1 MRRRWPWLVAAVL
14 LIAAATALMLLG
26 EEAVPPP
33 PHAEVNFPRR
43 LRPEER
49 ERLERRRVLPVLPVP
64 APVKDEPPR
73 PVRPQDPMLA
83 ALASTGKRSA
93 VVVEANAIR
102 NSPIGQLLLDCL
114 AARSRGRGRPNP
126 VEEIK
131 QKVGVDVLQ
140 DLDRVAMSEGGMFV
154 SGHFDNARWGEA
166 FKDNATSSSYG
177 EGATFWRMNPR
188 TLRDGGTSQS
198 NEVVATWQNQLLFV
212 ADSPEEAQA
221 IVDRLEGRAPVSE
234 PLITE
239 QQTYG
244 EIYGV
249 LSAQDLAKVLP
260 PEQAALADR
269 FRSAAD
275 RVELHVDTSKD
286 VGIVAQIR
294 GQDSSQVTDLG
305 KSLGAALSLA
315 RLKAQA
321 DGDQNV
327 SEFLELARVAPD
339 GDQFKLEMALP
350 LALLEKHLAW
360 CRDSSIPPPGQS
372 RPDEP

>member
-1 MRRRWPWLVAAVL
+1 MNRRWPWLVAAVL

-33 PHAEVNFPRR
+33 PQVEVNFPRR

-49 ERLERRRVLPVLPVP
+49 ERLERRRVLPVQPVP
-64 APVKDEPPR
+64 APVKDVPPP

-83 ALASTGKRSA
+83 ALASNGKRSA

-114 AARSRGRGRPNP
+114 ATRNRGRPNP

-140 DLDRVAMSEGGMFV
+140 DLDRVAMTEGGMFL

-177 EGATFWRMNPR
+177 EGATFYRMNPR

-198 NEVVATWQNQLLFV
+198 NEVVASWRNQLLFV
-212 ADSPEEAQA
+212 ADNPEEAQA
-221 IVDRLEGRAPVSE
+221 IVDRLEGRAPVAE

-249 LSAQDLAKVLP
+249 LSAQDLAKILP
-260 PEQAALADR
+260 ADQAGLADR

-286 VGIVAQIR
+286 VGIVAQIQ
-294 GQDSSQVTDLG
+294 GGDSSQVTDLG

-321 DGDQNV
+321 EGDQNV

-360 CRDSSIPPPGQS
+360 CRDSNIPPPGQR
-372 RPDEP
+372 RPAEP

>member
-1 MRRRWPWLVAAVL
+1 MGRRWPWLVAAVL

-26 EEAVPPP
+26 EEAVHPPP
-33 PHAEVNFPRR
+33 RADVNFPRR

-49 ERLERRRVLPVLPVP
+49 ERLERRRFLPAQP
-64 APVKDEPPR
+64 APAPAKGEPPT
-73 PVRPQDPMLA
+73 PARPQDPVLA
-83 ALASTGKRSA
+83 ALASKRKRSA

-114 AARSRGRGRPNP
+114 AARSRGRSNP

-131 QKVGVDVLQ
+131 QRVGVDVLQ
-140 DLDRVAMSEGGMFV
+140 DLDRVAMTEDGV
-154 SGHFDNARWGEA
+154 LLSGHFENARWSEA
-166 FKDNATSSSYG
+166 FKDRATSSSYG
-177 EGATFWRMNPR
+177 EGATFYRMNPR

-198 NEVVATWQNQLLFV
+198 SEVVATWKNQLLFV

-221 IVDRLEGRAPVSE
+221 IIDRLEGRAPVAE

-249 LSAQDLAKVLP
+249 LSAQDLAKILP
-260 PEQAALADR
+260 PDQAALADR
-269 FRSAAD
+269 IRSAAE

-286 VGIVAQIR
+286 VGIVAQIQ
-294 GQDSSQVTDLG
+294 GSDSSQVTDLG
-305 KSLGAALSLA
+305 KSLGAALSLS

-327 SEFLELARVAPD
+327 AEFLELARVVPD

-360 CRDSSIPPPGQS
+360 CRDTSSPPPEQD
-372 RPDEP
+372 PPAEP